1 MLPSSYPDARR
12 AGPAGDGSG
21 VSSPSRTKPNPPAM
35 PCQGVPGLALPR
47 LPLPLARPDPRGT
60 SLWCNGPLSRSVP
73 GPVRSGKARRAF
85 VRNGKAQDI
94 RERGQVPGPLPAG
107 CLLTDGDTQVSAAP
121 PPSRCVASKASGRG
135 PLLPFPRPCVAHL
148 LSDPTRASRAPH
160 QRNGRPRQRSRAC
173 GSRQRRSASVRKSA
187 GCSHLRFS
195 ARWLRPCRPPRRLT

>member
-1 MLPSSYPDARR
+1 MPPSSYPDARR

-60 SLWCNGPLSRSVP
+60 SLWCNGPLNRSVP

-135 PLLPFPRPCVAHL
+135 PLLPFPRPCVAHQL
-148 LSDPTRASRAPH
+148 AEPQGCQAQGPDPEIHGSGIVGRARDCGQLSEFKILSITSAPVVMT
-160 QRNGRPRQRSRAC
+160 GRSSWR
-173 GSRQRRSASVRKSA
+173 
-187 GCSHLRFS
+187 
-195 ARWLRPCRPPRRLT
+195 